1 MADRHSSS
9 NRIRRPRILII
20 EDEVLI
26 ALMDAEMARDMGYRI
41 SGVAHDLAVTRKEL
55 AKRNFDAVLLD
66 ISLQGRHHPE
76 IADYLLE
83 MNLPFAFV
91 TGYDYLAEPRHENV
105 PVLQKPLSPDQLR
118 VLLEQL
124 VGPVSSSDE
133 TARTA

>member
-1 MADRHSSS
+1 MTDRHSSS

-26 ALMDAEMARDMGYRI
+26 AVMIEEMIRDMGYRI
-41 SGVAHDLAVTRKEL
+41 SGMAHDLAVTRKEL

-76 IADYLLE
+76 IADYLRE
-83 MNLPFAFV
+83 TNLPFAFV

-105 PVLQKPLSPDQLR
+105 PVLQKPFSPDQLR

-124 VGPVSSSDE
+124 VGPISSSDE
-133 TARTA
+133 TARIA

>member
-1 MADRHSSS
+1 M
-9 NRIRRPRILII
+9 
-20 EDEVLI
+20 V
-26 ALMDAEMARDMGYRI
+26 AEMARDMGYRI
-41 SGVAHDLAVTRKEL
+41 SGMAHDLAVTRKEL

-105 PVLQKPLSPDQLR
+105 PVLQKPFSPDQLR